1 MPRRASPGHAA
12 RIEGALSP
20 GLRAALL
27 ELRELLDV
35 DAGWQETPLGPV
47 FVTAACILRAAQM
60 ARGGAA
66 PGEALLAAARELGL
80 EAETVKTRAARWSER
95 SRVHYERARKRPG
108 VASLVADAAQTPPPP
123 RNEAA

>member
-1 MPRRASPGHAA
+1 VPRRASPGHAA
-12 RIEGALSP
+12 RIERALSP

-35 DAGWQETPLGPV
+35 DAGWQATPLGPP

-60 ARGGAA
+60 ARTGAA
-66 PGEALLAAARELGL
+66 PGEALLAAAREMDL
-80 EAETVKTRAARWSER
+80 EPDTIKSRVARWSER
-95 SRVHYERARKRPG
+95 SRVHIAPAKKRPG
-108 VASLVADAAQTPPPP
+108 VASLVRDAAQTPP